1 VGGPISLTSAL
12 GKKTPSE
19 NGAAAGEQGKGMSS
33 VSSSQEQAYEET
45 YKTDKAQEEQL
56 KGGGKSR

>member
-1 VGGPISLTSAL
+1 
-12 GKKTPSE
+12 
-19 NGAAAGEQGKGMSS
+19 MSS